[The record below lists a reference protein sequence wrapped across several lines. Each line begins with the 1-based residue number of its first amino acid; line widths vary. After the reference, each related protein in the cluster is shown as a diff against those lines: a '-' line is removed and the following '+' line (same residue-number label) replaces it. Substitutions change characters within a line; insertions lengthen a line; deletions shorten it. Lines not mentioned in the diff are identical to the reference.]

1 MPDQLQLRGGTTT
14 EHNSFTGIARE
25 VTVDTTKKTVVVHD
39 GSTAGGTPLMKE
51 SGGNSASTVAIGSGG
66 TTALSIDGSQ
76 DITFTGASAN
86 AVWDKSDDSLE
97 FADNAKATFGNA
109 SDLSV
114 YHNGSHSYI
123 KDTGTGDLFICSDDL
138 HIGNAANTKD
148 MAVFKEDAQV
158 ELYYDNSKKLETF
171 SWGVQNYGNVAF
183 RDSDK
188 ATFGASEDLQIYHDG
203 TNNVFDHIDGS
214 STRFMH
220 GNEKMLVMTP
230 DSHVE
235 LYYDGSGTPK
245 LETTS
250 YGFTSSGYSSIGDG
264 TWAYLTGDSNKSA
277 WGNNQD
283 LQIYHNGSHNYIEST
298 NGNIYLWGGGA
309 LLRAV
314 SDGQVELYYD
324 GVKQCETN
332 SGGMNWADGKRAYFG
347 NSSDLQIYH
356 DGSHSYI
363 QDAGTGEL
371 RFTSNAYKFY
381 NAAFSETILEAFED
395 GAVNLYWG
403 GTSPGKKL
411 ETTSAG
417 ITVTGA
423 VTETSD
429 IALKTN
435 IKPIDNVLDKI
446 KQITG
451 YTYQFKDTGHD
462 SIGVTAQDVE
472 KVFPELVHGEEGG
485 KTLQYS
491 GLIGALIESVKELSA
506 KVAALESA

>member
-188 ATFGASEDLQIYHDG
+188 ATFGASEDLQIYHD
-203 TNNVFDHIDGS
+203 
-214 STRFMH
+214 
-220 GNEKMLVMTP
+220 
-230 DSHVE
+230 
-235 LYYDGSGTPK
+235 
-245 LETTS
+245 
-250 YGFTSSGYSSIGDG
+250 
-264 TWAYLTGDSNKSA
+264 
-277 WGNNQD
+277 
-283 LQIYHNGSHNYIEST
+283 
-298 NGNIYLWGGGA
+298 
-309 LLRAV
+309 
-314 SDGQVELYYD
+314 
-324 GVKQCETN
+324 
-332 SGGMNWADGKRAYFG
+332 
-347 NSSDLQIYH
+347 
-356 DGSHSYI
+356 
-363 QDAGTGEL
+363 
-371 RFTSNAYKFY
+371 
-381 NAAFSETILEAFED
+381 
-395 GAVNLYWG
+395 
-403 GTSPGKKL
+403 
-411 ETTSAG
+411 
-417 ITVTGA
+417 
-423 VTETSD
+423 
-429 IALKTN
+429 
-435 IKPIDNVLDKI
+435 
-446 KQITG
+446 
-451 YTYQFKDTGHD
+451 
-462 SIGVTAQDVE
+462 
-472 KVFPELVHGEEGG
+472 
-485 KTLQYS
+485 
-491 GLIGALIESVKELSA
+491 
-506 KVAALESA
+506 